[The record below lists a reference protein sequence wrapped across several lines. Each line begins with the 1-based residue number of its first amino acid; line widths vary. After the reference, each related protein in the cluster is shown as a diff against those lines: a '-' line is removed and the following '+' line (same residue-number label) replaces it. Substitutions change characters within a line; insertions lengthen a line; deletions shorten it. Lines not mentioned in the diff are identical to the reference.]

1 MPVNF
6 ISKYVADTGKM
17 MAALDD
23 DGLVEI
29 ATFLCNQYTTEIKQS
44 ASSDAVKESKRQTI
58 LMILGYEVEGRM
70 IKNPNSKI
78 LERVAF
84 VIRDMTLKS

>member
-1 MPVNF
+1 
-6 ISKYVADTGKM
+6 
-17 MAALDD
+17 
-23 DGLVEI
+23 
-29 ATFLCNQYTTEIKQS
+29 
-44 ASSDAVKESKRQTI
+44 VKESKRQTI

-78 LERVAF
+78 LERVSA